1 MITLYTRTICP
12 KCILIKGTLDSA
24 GVKYEVKN
32 LDTDTEAED
41 KIRAEGIMALPIA
54 EYKDKF
60 YIDIKPITALIP
72 QLVE

>member
-24 GVKYEVKN
+24 GVEYEVKN
-32 LDTDTEAED
+32 LDTDTEAEE
-41 KIRAEGIMALPIA
+41 KIRAEGIMSLPIA
-54 EYKDKF
+54 EHKGKF
-60 YIDIKPITALIP
+60 YVDTNPIIALIP